1 METGAGGSVQVE
13 IQDEKGVPIPGFTAA
28 EADEINGN
36 HVRIIASWQGSRDL
50 RSLEGRTVRLRF
62 VMRDANL
69 YSFQSVARK
78 EP

>member
-1 METGAGGSVQVE
+1 ME

-50 RSLEGRTVRLRF
+50 RSLEAGPSGCV
-62 VMRDANL
+62 
-69 YSFQSVARK
+69 S
-78 EP
+78 